1 MKRFKAQ
8 INIVIEVNDDMTEN
22 AVDNILVFD
31 VLDMC
36 VESTKRQSNMKFIMN
51 SALVTSEYPKEKYA
65 LSDSDPALF
74 EEYWR
79 LNNIGP
85 DRTQEENER
94 LMELEPMF
102 EGKPNGE
109 KF

>member
-36 VESTKRQSNMKFIMN
+36 VESTKRQSNMKFIFN
-51 SALVTSEYPKEKYA
+51 SALVIPE
-65 LSDSDPALF
+65 
-74 EEYWR
+74 
-79 LNNIGP
+79 G
-85 DRTQEENER
+85 NEV
-94 LMELEPMF
+94 
-102 EGKPNGE
+102 
-109 KF
+109 